1 MKQSSNTEKRVAHI
15 LERMRKAMPE
25 IKRQIEVYEKNLQ
38 SGNQVKSPKIAAQ
51 FGNVTC
57 SK

>member
-1 MKQSSNTEKRVAHI
+1 
-15 LERMRKAMPE
+15 MRKAMPE